1 MNSVEE
7 FISKCHSQAKRNVVE
22 ESNPLLFLVG
32 IWVLEKNCNPKGGYM
47 NIKWLGHSCFAL
59 TESTG
64 TVIVT
69 DPYNAKE
76 VGYSM
81 PEVTA
86 TAVTV
91 SHPHKDHD
99 NIAAVKG
106 SPLLINSIGSY
117 EVEGVDISSFRT
129 FHDDAHGKLRGNNLV
144 FTYRLDGVTV
154 CHLGDIGE
162 ECSARI
168 IDAIGA
174 VDVLLIPVGGKYT
187 IDAEVAKDYVD
198 KLMPSIV
205 IPMHYSTN
213 DCKLNIAPLSDFVDL
228 FDESN
233 VTYLETDNI
242 DVDRTRFDGDFET
255 EVIVLQK

>member
-1 MNSVEE
+1 
-7 FISKCHSQAKRNVVE
+7 
-22 ESNPLLFLVG
+22 
-32 IWVLEKNCNPKGGYM
+32 M

-64 TVIVT
+64 TVVVT
-69 DPYNAKE
+69 DPFSAKE
-76 VGYSM
+76 VGYAM

-86 TAVTV
+86 TAVTI
-91 SHPHKDHD
+91 SHSHKDH
-99 NIAAVKG
+99 NNVSAVKG
-106 SPLLINSIGSY
+106 QPIIINSVGSC

-129 FHDDAHGKLRGNNLV
+129 YHDETHGTQRGNKLV

-205 IPMHYSTN
+205 IPMHYATE
-213 DCKLNIAPLSDFVDL
+213 DCKLHIDPVSDFVDL

-233 VTYLETDNI
+233 VTYVESDNI

-255 EVIVLQK
+255 EVIVLKKQ

>member
-1 MNSVEE
+1 
-7 FISKCHSQAKRNVVE
+7 
-22 ESNPLLFLVG
+22 
-32 IWVLEKNCNPKGGYM
+32 M

-81 PEVTA
+81 PEITA

-91 SHPHKDHD
+91 SHSHKDH
-99 NIAAVKG
+99 NNVSAVKG
-106 SPLLINSIGSY
+106 NPAVISGVGSC
-117 EVEGVDISSFRT
+117 EIDGVDINAFT
-129 FHDDAHGKLRGNNLV
+129 TNHDEKSGKLRGTNLV

-168 IDAIGA
+168 LDAIGS

-187 IDAEVAKDYVD
+187 IDAELAKDYVD

-205 IPMHYSTN
+205 IPMHYQTD
-213 DCKLNIAPLSDFVDL
+213 DCKLHIAPVSDFLDL
-228 FDESN
+228 FDENSI
-233 VTYLETDNI
+233 TYVESDNI
-242 DVDRTRFDGDFET
+242 DVDRTRFDGDFDT
-255 EVIVLQK
+255 EVIVLQKQ

>member
-1 MNSVEE
+1 
-7 FISKCHSQAKRNVVE
+7 
-22 ESNPLLFLVG
+22 
-32 IWVLEKNCNPKGGYM
+32 M

-64 TVIVT
+64 TIIVT
-69 DPYNAKE
+69 DPYSAKE

-81 PEVTA
+81 PEITA

-91 SHPHKDHD
+91 SHAHKDH
-99 NIAAVKG
+99 NNVSAVKG
-106 SPLLINSIGSY
+106 NPVVVNAVGSC
-117 EVEGVDISSFRT
+117 EIEGVDISAFRT
-129 FHDDAHGKLRGNNLV
+129 SHDESAGKLRGKNLV

-168 IDAIGA
+168 LDAVGS

-187 IDAEVAKDYVD
+187 IDAELAKDYVD

-205 IPMHYSTN
+205 IPMHYLTD
-213 DCKLNIAPLSDFVDL
+213 DCKLHIAPVDDFLDMFDSNNVTFVDG
-228 FDESN
+228 
-233 VTYLETDNI
+233 DNI
-242 DVDRTRFDGDFET
+242 DVDRTRFDGDFDT
-255 EVIVLQK
+255 EVIVLRKQ

>member
-1 MNSVEE
+1 
-7 FISKCHSQAKRNVVE
+7 
-22 ESNPLLFLVG
+22 
-32 IWVLEKNCNPKGGYM
+32 M

-69 DPYNAKE
+69 DPYGAKE

-81 PEVTA
+81 PEIAA

-91 SHPHKDHD
+91 SHAHKDH
-99 NIAAVKG
+99 NNVSAVKG
-106 SPLLINSIGSY
+106 NPVVINSVGSC
-117 EVEGVDISSFRT
+117 EIEGVYISAFRT
-129 FHDDAHGKLRGNNLV
+129 HHDDALGKLRGSNLV

-168 IDAIGA
+168 LDAVGS

-187 IDAEVAKDYVD
+187 IDAELAKDFVD

-205 IPMHYSTN
+205 IPMHYATD
-213 DCKLNIAPLSDFVDL
+213 DCKLNIAPVDDFLDL
-228 FDESN
+228 FDESSI
-233 VTYLETDNI
+233 TYVEGSEI
-242 DVDRTRFDGDFET
+242 DVDRTRFDGDFDT
-255 EVIVLQK
+255 EVIVLQKD

>member
-1 MNSVEE
+1 
-7 FISKCHSQAKRNVVE
+7 
-22 ESNPLLFLVG
+22 
-32 IWVLEKNCNPKGGYM
+32 M

-69 DPYNAKE
+69 DPYSAKD

-81 PEVTA
+81 PEIAA

-91 SHPHKDHD
+91 SHAHKDH
-99 NIAAVKG
+99 NNVSAVKG
-106 SPLLINSIGSY
+106 NPVIINSVGSC
-117 EVEGVDISSFRT
+117 EIEGVYISAFRT
-129 FHDDAHGKLRGNNLV
+129 HHDDALGKLRGSNLV

-168 IDAIGA
+168 LDAVGA

-187 IDAEVAKDYVD
+187 IDAELAKDFVD

-205 IPMHYSTN
+205 IPMHYATD
-213 DCKLNIAPLSDFVDL
+213 DCKLNIAPVDDFLDL
-228 FDESN
+228 FDEGSI
-233 VTYLETDNI
+233 TYVEGSEI
-242 DVDRTRFDGDFET
+242 DVDRTRFDGDFDT
-255 EVIVLQK
+255 EVIVLQKD

>member
-1 MNSVEE
+1 
-7 FISKCHSQAKRNVVE
+7 
-22 ESNPLLFLVG
+22 
-32 IWVLEKNCNPKGGYM
+32 M

-69 DPYNAKE
+69 DPYNAKD
-76 VGYSM
+76 VGYHM
-81 PEVTA
+81 PDVSA

-91 SHPHKDHD
+91 SHSHKDHD
-99 NIAAVKG
+99 NISAVKG
-106 SPLLINSIGSY
+106 NPQIISSIGSY
-117 EVEGVDISSFRT
+117 EIEGVEICSFRT
-129 FHDDAHGKLRGNNLV
+129 HHDDSMGAVRGNNLV

-187 IDAEVAKDYVD
+187 INAEIAKDYVD

-205 IPMHYSTN
+205 IPMHYATD
-213 DCKLNIAPLSDFVDL
+213 DCKLHIDPVSDFTDL
-228 FDESN
+228 FDEGC
-233 VTYLETDNI
+233 VTFAESDNI

-255 EVIVLQK
+255 EVIVLEKQ